1 MIASDGQMVSI
12 AHTIQLAVAPVFLL
26 AGIGSMLGVLTNR
39 LARIVD
45 KARKL
50 EDSVAG
56 VDPTMPDIRRSAD
69 LRILARRARYAQVA
83 IGCFT
88 LCALLVALVVMV
100 LFTAAIFDLNAFA
113 AVAMMFIA
121 AMSVFIVG
129 LLSFLREI
137 HLALA
142 NTRIGPQPEA

>member
-50 EDSVAG
+50 EDKLVVGDAA
-56 VDPTMPDIRRSAD
+56 VPDLRIDAD
-69 LRILARRARYAQVA
+69 LRILARRARCAQVA

-88 LCALLVALVVMV
+88 LCALLVALVVML

-113 AVAMMFIA
+113 VVALMFIA

-142 NTRIGPQPEA
+142 NTRIGPERRR